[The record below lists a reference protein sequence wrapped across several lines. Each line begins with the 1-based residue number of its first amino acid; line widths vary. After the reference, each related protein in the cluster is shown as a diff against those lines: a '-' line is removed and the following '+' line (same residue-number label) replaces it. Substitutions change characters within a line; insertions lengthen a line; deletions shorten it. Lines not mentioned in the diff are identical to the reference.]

1 MRQLEAA
8 LRQLAERAEPLP
20 TEVVIARIET
30 ELGWTGTPWAVA
42 EREEPIMVTHQQP
55 NVETRTPPPPPPQR
69 SRRGPLLA
77 AAVAAVVIL
86 AGVGIAYASGVFD
99 SDADVAAGRL
109 AVATE
114 LADTWNQGW
123 EDYDPEMVASVFT
136 DDGVYIEADG
146 TTWTAKNVKY
156 FVLGNVFLSNVIR
169 VGELTPSGDNTYTW
183 VGEFDVDSTGDR
195 YRANWEIELDGDL
208 AARIQLVDDLVEIE
222 PASDS

>member
-1 MRQLEAA
+1 MRQLEEA

-55 NVETRTPPPPPPQR
+55 NVETPIPPPPPLQR

-99 SDADVAAGRL
+99 SDADVAAERL

-114 LADTWNQGW
+114 LVDTWSRGW
-123 EDYDPEMVASVFT
+123 ENFDPDVVISVFT
-136 DDGVYIEADG
+136 DDGIFIEGDG
-146 TTWTAKNVKY
+146 TTWTKNNMKDY
-156 FVLGNVFLSNVIR
+156 VLGTVLLSNVVR
-169 VGELTPSGDNTYTW
+169 VSELTPGGEDTYSWVGELETASSG
-183 VGEFDVDSTGDR
+183 FR

-208 AARIQLVDDLVEIE
+208 AARIEQFGDLVEIE